1 MTTKPNFGSLGFF
14 TNVPQA
20 ANFANIKNIL
30 DVREMAAST
39 SPRPWPVGDTISLP
53 DTFVG
58 HDGVERS
65 TAGFIADSETAALL
79 VLKDGE
85 IRYEQYW
92 LTAGVDTQWL
102 SMSVAKSW
110 ISALV
115 GVAVAEGHIPSIDDP
130 ISDYITVDPG
140 SAYDGV
146 SISDVLQMSSG
157 ARWNE
162 DYGDPTSDAQRL
174 GRATAYPDGSLG
186 KFVAGMVREA
196 EPGSVCQYN
205 SADTQALGHLLV
217 KATGRS
223 IADYMHDK
231 LVEPLGFEQPA
242 YWVLDPQGMEVAFA
256 GVNMTA
262 RDFARLGELYRRGG
276 DWFGDQLVPAAWV
289 ADSTRAHSPVQEP
302 FNVRIAGEVLPF
314 GYGYQWWLSP
324 TSDGSFEA
332 AGVYGQSVLVVPWAG
347 VTIVRL
353 AATQAYG
360 HPQDVWSEF
369 YGDLLMAIAASI
381 A

>member
-1 MTTKPNFGSLGFF
+1 MTRKPDFGSLGFF
-14 TNVPQA
+14 ANIPQA
-20 ANFANIKNIL
+20 STFANIKNIL
-30 DVREMAAST
+30 DVREMPAST
-39 SPRPWPVGDTISLP
+39 NPQRWLEGDTIDLP
-53 DTFVG
+53 EHFMG

-65 TAGFIADSETAALL
+65 TATFLADSETSALL
-79 VLKDGE
+79 VLKNGAV
-85 IRYEQYW
+85 RYERYW
-92 LTAGVDTQWL
+92 LTAGPDTQWL

-115 GVAVAEGHIPSIDDP
+115 GIAVADGHIASIDES
-130 ISDYITVDPG
+130 ISAYIDVDPG

-174 GRATAYPDGSLG
+174 GSATAHPDGSLER
-186 KFVAGMVREA
+186 FVAAMARES
-196 EPGSVCQYN
+196 EPGTVCQYN
-205 SADTQALGHLLV
+205 SADTQALGQLLV

-223 IADYMHDK
+223 IADYMHET

-262 RDFARLGELYRRGG
+262 RDFARLGELYRLGG
-276 DWFGDQLVPAAWV
+276 TWNGTQLVPAEWV
-289 ADSTRAHSPVQEP
+289 VDSTRAHSTVQEP
-302 FNVRIAGEVLPF
+302 FNVRIAGEPLPF

-324 TSDGSFEA
+324 IGDGSFEA
-332 AGVYGQSVLVVPWAG
+332 AGVYGQSVLVVPRKA

-353 AATQAYG
+353 AATTAYG
-360 HPQDVWSEF
+360 HPADVWSEF
-369 YGDLLMAIAASI
+369 YGDLLIAIADSI
-381 A
+381 D